1 MTQAD
6 RRMASLLLLFKFK
19 FNDRHDH
26 LRETRAR
33 LPLGASESPTRA
45 LSACLAPCIRVPAR
59 FSGHQSLSPRGRRSR
74 QYEQRHHRGARA
86 QGRGPL
92 ARPGQHPA
100 ARAVVC
106 TV

>member
-6 RRMASLLLLFKFK
+6 RRMASLILLFKFK

-33 LPLGASESPTRA
+33 LPLAASESPTRA

-59 FSGHQSLSPRGRRSR
+59 FSG
-74 QYEQRHHRGARA
+74 Y
-86 QGRGPL
+86 
-92 ARPGQHPA
+92 
-100 ARAVVC
+100 
-106 TV
+106 